1 VPKLSAKY
9 TWVDGKRIS
18 TEDGARLLKTPEAA
32 EMLGVSVEFVRELIH
47 KRRLPVKGTYAVFKS
62 QKGWLVSEKSV
73 ETLYND
79 PSVIQKRE
87 FYRRWLESRRN
98 AQKRTE
104 LPLPKAKIRSLK
116 RKRLIKPDQF
126 QTEAVNLALQ
136 GLDVLVV
143 APTGAGKTW
152 VAEQLAKRALQDGM
166 RFIYASPLKALS
178 NQKYRDFVSL
188 FGEDNAGIITGDVA
202 VNPDANAVTMTT
214 EIFRNKC
221 VCSPVDLENVKWA
234 VIDEFHLLDSD
245 RGSAWEEAVIFTPP
259 EISLVYLSATIS
271 NYREIASWV
280 EWARGKNLATV
291 VSENRPVPLVWRW
304 LIDGKTLTEKTA
316 PEKIRSLQ
324 EAKEERYWNRRSYGS
339 WRDWYDDDDN
349 DYDDDWD
356 EEDW

>member
-1 VPKLSAKY
+1 MPKLGTKY
-9 TWVDGKRIS
+9 TWVDRKRIS

-32 EMLGVSVEFVRELIH
+32 KMLGVPVGFVRELIY
-47 KRRLPVKGTYAVFKS
+47 KGRLLIKGTYAAFKG
-62 QKGWLVSEKSV
+62 QKGWLVSEKNI

-79 PSVIQKRE
+79 PFVIQKRE
-87 FYRRWLESRRN
+87 FYRRWLESRCN
-98 AQKRTE
+98 APKKIK
-104 LPLPKAKIRSLK
+104 LPLLKAKIRSLK
-116 RKRLIKPDQF
+116 KKRLIKPDQF

-136 GLDVLVV
+136 ELDVLVV

-152 VAEQLAKRALQDGM
+152 VAEQLAKRAIQDGV

-202 VNPDANAVTMTT
+202 INPDANAVTMTT
-214 EIFRNKC
+214 EIYRNKC
-221 VCSPVDLENVKWA
+221 ICSPVDLQNVKWA

-280 EWARGKNLATV
+280 EWARGKNLETV
-291 VSENRPVPLVWRW
+291 ISKDRPVPLVWRW
-304 LIDGKTLTEKTA
+304 FVDGKALTEKTA
-316 PEKIRSLQ
+316 PGKIRLLQ
-324 EAKEERYWNRRSYGS
+324 EAKEEKYWNGRRYGG
-339 WRDWYDDDDN
+339 WRDRYDDDD